1 MAGSEGKEVVFGM
14 KHGKGFIRKLLP
26 VLLALVICLGMLP
39 VPVSA
44 DGTGNEAVTAG
55 GMATRFKVSVK
66 RSAVSPCAADFTTL
80 QAAIDG
86 TADTSPVDGFP
97 GRFGYGWNEA
107 EGQYAIHAWDD
118 ADGVRHVE
126 LLGNVGYDADA
137 DEIHTISVGRDLVFD
152 LKGFSVDARQAGPV
166 FTVQADIT
174 FHIHDTDGNGN
185 ERPTSSAGRITGGA
199 GGFVGGGINA
209 YYAEGSNVYLHGG
222 DVTGNVADY
231 GGGIAIGKG
240 CAFHMS
246 GGRVTGNTAHDGAG
260 GVNLDAC
267 TMAMSGGEISGNV
280 STGYGGGIGMGNA
293 GATLVL
299 SGGSVSNN
307 QAAGYGGGVYMAGGH
322 SFRMESGMIS
332 GNTSGGSGGGV
343 RVGSGSEFI
352 MESGKIT
359 GNTAGNYA
367 GGIRVG
373 NDEGGD
379 WTFIMNGGEIS
390 KNTAANEGG
399 AIKADGNTTEPEKSR
414 IEINGGSL
422 LDNAANNS
430 EGGAIQVWNCAVSIG
445 MDAEKSVVI
454 KGNRAPNGSAL
465 AFRGNVNDAEMGRT
479 ADMPLD
485 IGPNAAI
492 HGNERIGSEGAGAE
506 VYVNLD
512 RACVDLHRDSSFW
525 TDGSFIGWEFPS
537 YRSLKPGVPAC
548 PEEVLQEHVV
558 KKYDPSAGQENIS
571 VTLFDYVASKDG
583 AVEPDGTNYP
593 DDGIN
598 KGHTFKF
605 LGGNSPDTG
614 KWQLSGAGVWA
625 NRLVDGF
632 PVLSDFIPESK
643 RETGVEWPESL
654 KYLLNDD
661 PIPGVKRVYKARNS
675 MFLQDGQ
682 WFEYNSDKNFTS
694 FTVDGDAGGES
705 APATGSFTVY
715 DSPGLIHQN
724 TVVGQFYPF
733 TPVDGVFGYTED
745 VSGTKL
751 VANRGMNV
759 QNFDPAGWFANH
771 HYGVKIDVDF
781 LQPAAGK
788 LYQYHGDTDTWSN
801 DDMIFEFDGDDDV
814 YVFIDGVLVLDLG
827 GTHTSRYGSIN
838 FATGRVNA
846 PRDEALEGVPEAY
859 FTGTIRE
866 LFELAMGDELDPV
879 QFSGDTFAAM
889 SPHRMT
895 IYYFERW
902 NDESNFRAR
911 FNLQD
916 ALPLTLKKVG
926 TNGGCGLPGAVYR
939 MYKDPECTVEYCTS
953 TESGDDGVMLFSG
966 TFGTG
971 VLPGTYYVKEIQAPE
986 RYEHSDEVYVLKVLD
1001 EKGRCELYNA
1011 KGERVAD
1018 FSNRPLFTEFELPKT
1033 GGTGTEIFMFL
1044 GASAAS
1050 ASGMLLVRRKRRP

>member
-1 MAGSEGKEVVFGM
+1 MTKRRYGRLSGIWAA
-14 KHGKGFIRKLLP
+14 
-26 VLLALVICLGMLP
+26 LLAVLICMSLFPARALASGTVMPGGSRFRMALARAAEP
-39 VPVSA
+39 SYAVPF
-44 DGTGNEAVTAG
+44 G
-55 GMATRFKVSVK
+55 
-66 RSAVSPCAADFTTL
+66 TL

-86 TADTSPVDGFP
+86 TADTSTVDGYED
-97 GRFGYGWNEA
+97 RFGYGQNED
-107 EGQYAIHAWDD
+107 GSGYAIHAWTG

-126 LLGNVGYDADA
+126 LQSDIRYDADA
-137 DEIHTISVGRDLVFD
+137 DAIHTISVSKDLVFD

-166 FTVQADIT
+166 FTVRAGVR
-174 FHIHDTDGNGN
+174 FHTHDTDASGN
-185 ERPTSSAGRITGGA
+185 ERPTGSSGRITGGS

-209 YYAEGSNVYLHGG
+209 YDAEGSAVYLHGG

-267 TMAMSGGEISGNV
+267 TMTMSGGEISGNT
-280 STGYGGGIGMGNA
+280 SAGYGGGIAMGNSGVA
-293 GATLVL
+293 FVL
-299 SGGSVSNN
+299 SGGSVLDNE
-307 QAAGYGGGVYMAGGH
+307 ATGDGGGIWMGGGH
-322 SFRMESGMIS
+322 SFRMESGTIS
-332 GNTSGGSGGGV
+332 ANKSGGSGGGV
-343 RVGSGSEFI
+343 QVG
-352 MESGKIT
+352 
-359 GNTAGNYA
+359 
-367 GGIRVG
+367 
-373 NDEGGD
+373 DGGD
-379 WTFIMNGGEIS
+379 WTFVMNGGEIS
-390 KNTAANEGG
+390 KNTATNQGG

-694 FTVDGDAGGES
+694 FTVDGDADGES

-724 TVVGQFYPF
+724 TIVGQFYPF
-733 TPVDGVFGYTED
+733 TPVDNVFGYTED
-745 VSGTKL
+745 ASGTKL
-751 VANRGMNV
+751 VANRGMDV
-759 QNFDPAGWFANH
+759 QKFNPDSWFANH

-788 LYQYHGDTDTWSN
+788 LYQYHADTDAWSD
-801 DDMIFEFDGDDDV
+801 DDMVFEFDGDDDV

-827 GTHTSRYGSIN
+827 GTHASRYGSIN

-846 PRDEALEGVPEAY
+846 PRDEAMEGVPEAY

-866 LFELAMGDELDPV
+866 LFELALGGEIDPV

-889 SPHRMT
+889 SPHKMT

-902 NDESNFRAR
+902 NSESNFRAK

-916 ALPLTLKKVG
+916 ALPLTLRKIG
-926 TNGGCGLPGAVYR
+926 ADSRRGLPGAVYT
-939 MYKDPECTVEYCTS
+939 MYEDPECTVEYCTS
-953 TESGDDGVMLFSG
+953 TVSGDDGVMLFAG
-966 TFGTG
+966 AFGTG
-971 VLPGTYYVKEIQAPE
+971 VLPGTYYVKEMQAPE

-1001 EKGRCELYNA
+1001 DKGQCELYNA

-1018 FSNRPLFTEFELPKT
+1018 FSNRPLFSEYEFPRT
-1033 GGTGTEIFMFL
+1033 GGPGMGIFMCL
-1044 GASAAS
+1044 GASAAF
-1050 ASGMLLVRRKRRP
+1050 ASGMLLVRRRRRP